1 MIEFRLMSEDDF
13 PLTERFLSDPEMMR
27 HLGGPQSHEQ
37 IVATHR
43 RYLDGIAAGTTWMF
57 KILSGSVPTGAV
69 GYWERDWRGEPVY
82 EAGWHIFPE
91 HQGHGLATDAVAA
104 IVARARREG
113 TRRYLHAFPAADNGA
128 SNAVCQKAGF
138 VNLGEC
144 PFEYPKGNLMTC
156 NDWALDLR
164 A

>member
-43 RYLDGIAAGTTWMF
+43 RYLGRHRVRGTRPGCSRSAFRMP
-57 KILSGSVPTGAV
+57 VPTAV
-69 GYWERDWRGEPVY
+69 P
-82 EAGWHIFPE
+82 AG
-91 HQGHGLATDAVAA
+91 G
-104 IVARARREG
+104 
-113 TRRYLHAFPAADNGA
+113 NGA

-144 PFEYPKGNLMTC
+144 QFEYPKGNLMTC
-156 NDWALDLR
+156 NDWALDPRHTESAGSASRL
-164 A
+164 